1 MSAVRFAAID
11 LGAES
16 GRGVLGTFDGRRVQ
30 MQEVARFPNG
40 PVRVAGHPHWDV
52 LRLFE
57 EIKHTLR
64 RCAEAGGELAGV
76 GVDTWG
82 VDFALLN
89 RRDELI
95 GNPFHYRDVRT
106 TGMLDEAFR
115 LVPKEAIFQATGIQ
129 FLPINTLYQLLAMVM
144 AEDPALQAAETL
156 LMMPDL
162 FNFWLC
168 GQKTAELTDA
178 TTTQC
183 VDPHT
188 GSWAWSLLERLRI
201 PTRIFPPISPPGSV
215 LGTLRADVADEVG
228 IKPVRVIAP
237 ACHDTAAAVAAVPSD
252 SAASAYISS
261 GTWSLVGMEL
271 AAPVLTADALRDNL
285 TNEGG
290 VAGTFRLLKNVM
302 GLWLLQECR
311 RQWVRDEAV
320 TFEDV
325 VDLAREAR
333 PFGPIVDPDQE
344 RFLRPTNM
352 PDEICKAVAATG
364 QSAPADRG
372 ALVRCILES
381 LAVKYR
387 WVLDRLEEVTGRSIR
402 EVHVVGGGSRNG
414 LLCQLTADATG
425 RVVHA
430 GPTEATAMGNV
441 LVQALALGHLSGL
454 ADLRG
459 VVRRSTEIVTYE
471 PRADG
476 RWETALATVNRQL
489 EER

>member
-1 MSAVRFAAID
+1 MSVVRFAAID

-16 GRGVLGTFDGRRVQ
+16 GRGVLGTFDGDRVQ
-30 MQEVARFPNG
+30 LREVARFPNG
-40 PVRVAGHPHWDV
+40 PVRAAGRLHWDV

-64 RCAEAGGELAGV
+64 QCAETGSDLAGV

-89 RRDELI
+89 RRDELV
-95 GNPFHYRDVRT
+95 GNPVHYRDART

-129 FLPINTLYQLLAMVM
+129 FMPINTLYQLLAMVR
-144 AEDPALQAAETL
+144 AEDPALRAAETL

-168 GQKTAELTDA
+168 GQKTAEFTDA

-183 VDPHT
+183 FDPRT

-201 PTRIFPPISPPGSV
+201 PTRIFPPITQPASV
-215 LGTLRADVADEVG
+215 LGPLRADVAEEVG
-228 IKPVRVIAP
+228 INPIRVIAP
-237 ACHDTAAAVAAVPSD
+237 ACHDTAAAVAAMPTD
-252 SAASAYISS
+252 SPASAYISS
-261 GTWSLVGMEL
+261 GTWSLVGVEVS
-271 AAPVLTADALRDNL
+271 APVLTADALRDNL

-311 RQWVRDEAV
+311 RQWVGDDAV
-320 TFEDV
+320 TIEEL
-325 VDLAREAR
+325 VDLAGEAR

-352 PDEICKAVAATG
+352 PDEIRKAVAATG
-364 QSAPADRG
+364 QAIPTDRG

-402 EVHVVGGGSRNG
+402 EVYIVGGGSRNG
-414 LLCQLTADATG
+414 LLCQLTADATR
-425 RVVHA
+425 RVVYA
-430 GPTEATAMGNV
+430 GPAEATAMGNV

-454 ADLRG
+454 ADLRA
-459 VVRRSTEIVTYE
+459 VVRRSAEIVRYE
-471 PRADG
+471 PHADE
-476 RWETALATVNRQL
+476 RWETALATLHRQL